1 MGNALSTLCDETNKL
16 VAAQHLDMP
25 SALLNS
31 VRPCSIDFHRG
42 EAGPQELQ
50 VARVEAE
57 VLVIFCAAACLQRV
71 EFHSQ
76 PHYQLLRKCHTKAC
90 LLIQE
95 QNIRGDQP
103 KEQSSGSAEVIR
115 RWAIMA
121 TLSYQNKFWHSR
133 VGVNTSVENAFNTT
147 FRAAG
152 HQTAV

>member
-1 MGNALSTLCDETNKL
+1 MGNALLTLCDEMNKL

-42 EAGPQELQ
+42 EAGPQALQ

-57 VLVIFCAAACLQRV
+57 VLVIFCAAACLHRV

-76 PHYQLLRKCHTKAC
+76 PNYRLLGKCHTKAC
-90 LLIQE
+90 LFIQE

-103 KEQSSGSAEVIR
+103 KER
-115 RWAIMA
+115 MA
-121 TLSYQNKFWHSR
+121 
-133 VGVNTSVENAFNTT
+133 V
-147 FRAAG
+147 AAR
-152 HQTAV
+152 